1 MKFRRSLIVFV
12 VSMAALLGAAATNA
26 QVKRPYH
33 DGPVWDIGFIRVKP
47 GMDTAYMTY
56 LATEWKKQQ
65 EAMLKGGVIVSYKV
79 IASEP
84 HNPGDFTLMLMTEYK
99 DMASMEANSDKAD
112 QISQTLQDDK
122 QSMEGYKQRADIRDV
137 LGNRLSREII
147 LEPKK

>member
-1 MKFRRSLIVFV
+1 MKFRRSFIVLV
-12 VSMAALLGAAATNA
+12 VAMAALLGASASNA

-33 DGPVWDIGFIRVKP
+33 DGPVWDIAYIRVKP

-56 LATEWKKQQ
+56 LAGPWKQQQ
-65 EAMLKGGVIVSYKV
+65 EALKKGGVIVSYKV

-84 HNPGDFTLMLMTEYK
+84 HNPGDFTLLLMTEYK
-99 DMASMEANSDKAD
+99 DMASMEANADKAEAIYQAMEND
-112 QISQTLQDDK
+112 QQQI
-122 QSMEGYKQRADIRDV
+122 EGYKQRADIRDV

>member
-1 MKFRRSLIVFV
+1 MVLV
-12 VSMAALLGAAATNA
+12 VTLAAMLGAAAANA

-33 DGPVWDIGFIRVKP
+33 DGPVWDIAFIRVKP
-47 GMDTAYMTY
+47 GMDTAYMNY
-56 LATEWKKQQ
+56 LATDWKKQQ
-65 EAMLKGGVIVSYKV
+65 EAFLKGGVIVSYKV

-84 HNPGDFTLMLMTEYK
+84 HNPGDFTLLLMTEYK
-99 DMASMEANSDKAD
+99 DLASMEANSDKAD

-122 QSMEGYKQRADIRDV
+122 ASMEGYKQRADIRDV